1 MPGLELITDKLIKMK
16 EYLNQLKKI
25 APDTYQDYL
34 KDLVSKYAVERLIQL
49 IVDLALDINN
59 IILAYLQ
66 KPPASDYFNSFIDL
80 AECRVLNESFA
91 VKIAPSTGLRNRLV
105 HEYET
110 INDRIVFESI
120 SETIEQYTLYM
131 KEINK
136 YIEQHQ

>member
-1 MPGLELITDKLIKMK
+1 MPPTLIKITS
-16 EYLNQLKKI
+16 KI
-25 APDTYQDYL
+25 WI
-34 KDLVSKYAVERLIQL
+34 SKYAVERLIQL

-80 AECRVLNESFA
+80 AECGVLPESLA
-91 VKIAPSTGLRNRLV
+91 VKIAPSTGLRDRLV

-120 SETIEQYTLYM
+120 SETIEQYIIYM

-136 YIEQHQ
+136 KYIEQHM